1 MCLTRELHIGTN
13 PVHKAA
19 ARRRF
24 DELCQ
29 SANDSAGFIE
39 VTRGDKTYTRKV
51 KAISDGAQSTGKA
64 LIQTYAEYLRVQLMK
79 LPADYFRNGKIPTL
93 RTNSEKLAN
102 FRQNVT
108 SRTIRNHVRELKAV
122 GLIVGYKFN
131 GSRSDYEIELSPA
144 VLWGE
149 ESREKAAPEAV
160 AQTTRST
167 KFPHKQAIETHRN
180 YDIATGNEEKI
191 KKNGDGNGDLNGNKL
206 PGANGLTDCQ
216 AINPESSPEN
226 GNRGGAGGP
235 RTVVDNSQN
244 VWISADGVWKTLNT
258 GQFYHS
264 LPWNQRYLVD
274 SFWQHAK
281 TGLYRNEKFNAIDEL
296 AALESITLGVYMP
309 FLAKQP
315 DDRLLRRYQEEI
327 INALNVADKYYQR
340 HTTKYP
346 GKPFS
351 IWQPGKGY
359 FDAQNPKG
367 FNVAKILRK
376 ENWQENRREMAERT
390 VSMALY
396 HIEAHKR
403 GKAPKRYQIMDFND
417 FVGFY
422 QRKVEKLPKAYQLK
436 FYSQL
441 KM

>member
-1 MCLTRELHIGTN
+1 MCRL
-13 PVHKAA
+13 
-19 ARRRF
+19 
-24 DELCQ
+24 
-29 SANDSAGFIE
+29 ANDNAGTIE
-39 VTRGDKTYTRKV
+39 VTRSGKTYTRKV

-64 LIQTYAEYLRVQLMK
+64 LIQTYAEYLRVQMLK
-79 LPADYFRNGKIPTL
+79 LPADYFRSGKIPSL

-102 FRQNVT
+102 FRQNVS
-108 SRTIRNHVRELKAV
+108 SRTIRNHVRELKSI
-122 GLIVGYKFN
+122 GLIVAYKFN
-131 GSRSDYEIELSPA
+131 GSRSDYEIELSPV

-149 ESREKAAPEAV
+149 DGEKKSTPEAV
-160 AQTTRST
+160 APTRLDT
-167 KFPHKQAIETHRN
+167 NFPDKQAIETNRN
-180 YDIATGNEEKI
+180 KAIDTGNEEKSHS
-191 KKNGDGNGDLNGNKL
+191 NGDKNGDLNGNKL

-216 AINPESSPEN
+216 AINPKPIPKN
-226 GNRGGAGGP
+226 GNRGGGGGP
-235 RTVVDNSQN
+235 RTVVDNLQN
-244 VWISADGVWKTLNT
+244 VWISADGVWERLHE
-258 GQFYHS
+258 GQFYRS

-281 TGLYRNEKFNAIDEL
+281 TGLYRNEKFTAIEEI

-327 INALNVADKYYQR
+327 INSLNVADKYYQR
-340 HTTKYP
+340 HTDKYP
-346 GKPFS
+346 GKPYS
-351 IWQPGKGY
+351 IYQPGKGY
-359 FDAQNPKG
+359 FDAENPKG

-376 ENWQENRREMAERT
+376 ENWLENRREMAERT
-390 VSMALY
+390 VSLALY
-396 HIEAHKR
+396 HIAAHKR
-403 GKAPKRYQIMDFND
+403 GKAPKRYQVMDFND

>member
-1 MCLTRELHIGTN
+1 MCISRQLHIGN
-13 PVHKAA
+13 AVHKAA

-24 DELCQ
+24 DEMCRL
-29 SANDSAGFIE
+29 ANDNAGTIE
-39 VTRGDKTYTRKV
+39 VTRSGKTYTRKV

-64 LIQTYAEYLRVQLMK
+64 LIQTYAEYLRVQMLK
-79 LPADYFRNGKIPTL
+79 LPADYFRSGKIPSL

-102 FRQNVT
+102 FRQNVS
-108 SRTIRNHVRELKAV
+108 SRTIRNHVRELKAI
-122 GLIVGYKFN
+122 GLIVAYKFN
-131 GSRSDYEIELSPA
+131 GSRSDYEIELSPV

-149 ESREKAAPEAV
+149 EGEKKSTPEAV
-160 AQTTRST
+160 APTPLDTN
-167 KFPHKQAIETHRN
+167 FPHKQTVETNGNKAI
-180 YDIATGNEEKI
+180 DTGNEEKSHS
-191 KKNGDGNGDLNGNKL
+191 NGDENGDLNGNKL

-216 AINPESSPEN
+216 AVNLKPSPKN
-226 GNRGGAGGP
+226 GNRGGGGGP

-244 VWISADGVWKTLNT
+244 VWISADGVWERLHE
-258 GQFYHS
+258 GQFYRS

-281 TGLYRNEKFNAIDEL
+281 SGLYRNEKFTAIEEI
-296 AALESITLGVYMP
+296 AALESITLGVYLP
-309 FLAKQP
+309 FLAKEP

-327 INALNVADKYYQR
+327 INSLNVADKYYQR
-340 HTTKYP
+340 HTDKYP
-346 GKPFS
+346 GKPYS
-351 IWQPGKGY
+351 IYQPGKGY
-359 FDAQNPKG
+359 FDAENPKG

-376 ENWQENRREMAERT
+376 ENWLENRREMAERT
-390 VSMALY
+390 VSLALY
-396 HIEAHKR
+396 HIAAHKR
-403 GKAPKRYQIMDFND
+403 GKAPKRYQVMDFND